1 VIFQDVLH
9 SLYPSTFSH
18 ILLLTRTGLVIC
30 NPKNYGKE
38 EASEM
43 ESLKLGAKTIEKT
56 IESTP
61 EYMRKLF
68 IMPDSSDRFVEF
80 GIHLL
85 DLIHDFFKEKGGIH
99 SSISMEDL
107 AEIFNTIEMPDHPRL
122 IKDVLDEIKRNV
134 VKHSVKV
141 ANPYYIG
148 HMTSAV
154 PYFMILLEMIAVSL
168 NQNQVKIESA
178 KASSFVER
186 EFLCWIH
193 RLIYNSTPDFYAKN
207 IQNPKVALGNITSDG
222 TIANMTGLTLAMAK
236 AFPPDHRGF
245 KGIRVEGLARALTH
259 YGYRQALF
267 LVSKRGHYSISKA
280 GAILGIGEQGVI
292 RIPVEPCVNKIDI
305 RKLHAILEKIRK
317 EDRILGKPSKF
328 VAVIGI
334 AGTTETGNIDDLE
347 SLAAIA
353 HELRAH
359 FHVDAAWGGGALLM
373 DGARE
378 MMRGIE
384 KADSVT
390 VDGHKLLYVPNSLGI
405 CVFRNV
411 DDSRFLYHTSNY
423 IIRKGSV
430 DQGRFTIEGS
440 RPFACLKPWASIK
453 ILGRTGY
460 KLLFDH
466 ARDLQNTFVK
476 LIEEDPLFELM
487 NKPEL
492 FIIIYRFVPG
502 ELKTELDIL
511 MKDPQKNS
519 ERITAINKLINILNI
534 DLHKTIR
541 DHDMSFVSRTQIES
555 TKYAPRKIVVLRAI
569 TINPN
574 TERSMLKQILRE
586 HKGMGIRLW
595 RKMKKDCLDAGGR
608 LKTG

>member
-1 VIFQDVLH
+1 MD
-9 SLYPSTFSH
+9 
-18 ILLLTRTGLVIC
+18 
-30 NPKNYGKE
+30 
-38 EASEM
+38 
-43 ESLKLGAKTIEKT
+43 SLKLGGKRTEKR

-80 GIHLL
+80 GVHLL
-85 DLIHDFFKEKGGIH
+85 DLIHDFFKERGGIH

-107 AEIFNTIEMPDHPRL
+107 ADIFNTIEMPQKPHL
-122 IKDVLDEIKRNV
+122 IKDVLDEIKRNII
-134 VKHSVKV
+134 KHSVKV

-193 RLIYNSTPDFYAKN
+193 RLIFNGPPEFYSRQ
-207 IQNPKVALGNITSDG
+207 IQNPKIAMGNITSDG
-222 TIANMTGLTLAMAK
+222 TVANMTALTLAMAK
-236 AFPPDHRGF
+236 AFPPDSRGF
-245 KGIRVEGLARALTH
+245 KGIRAEGLVRALDH

-267 LVSKRGHYSISKA
+267 FVSRRGHYSICKA
-280 GAILGIGEQGVI
+280 GSILGIGDQGVV
-292 RIPVEPCVNKIDI
+292 RIPVVPCINKIDI
-305 RKLHAILEKIRK
+305 GRLRAMVENIRK
-317 EDRILGKPSKF
+317 EDQSAGKPTKF
-328 VAVIGI
+328 VAVVGI
-334 AGTTETGNIDDLE
+334 AGTTETGNIDDLDA
-347 SLAAIA
+347 LADVANEIG
-353 HELRAH
+353 AH

-373 DGARE
+373 EGARE

-390 VDGHKLLYVPNSLGI
+390 IDGHKLLYAPNSMGI
-405 CVFRNV
+405 CVFKNV
-411 DDSRFLYHTSNY
+411 NDSKFLYHTSNY

-453 ILGRTGY
+453 IFGKTGY

-466 ARDLQNTFVK
+466 ARNLQHTFTK
-476 LIEEDPLFELM
+476 LIERDPLFELM
-487 NKPEL
+487 NRPEL
-492 FIIIYRFVPG
+492 FIIIYRFVPE
-502 ELKTELDIL
+502 ELKTILDRL
-511 MKDPQKNS
+511 MKNPRKNS
-519 ERITAINKLINILNI
+519 ERITAVNNLINTLNI

-541 DHDMSFVSRTQIES
+541 DHDMSFVSRTRIES
-555 TKYAPRKIVVLRAI
+555 TQYAPRNIVVLRAI

-574 TERSMLKQILRE
+574 TEPGMLRQILNE
-586 HKGMGIRLW
+586 HRRMGIKLW
-595 RKMKKDCLDAGGR
+595 RNMKDSCLDAKGR
-608 LKTG
+608 ML

>member
-1 VIFQDVLH
+1 
-9 SLYPSTFSH
+9 
-18 ILLLTRTGLVIC
+18 
-30 NPKNYGKE
+30 
-38 EASEM
+38 M
-43 ESLKLGAKTIEKT
+43 ESLKLGGKPLEKM

-85 DLIHDFFKEKGGIH
+85 DLIHDFFKDKGGIH

-107 AEIFNTIEMPDHPRL
+107 AEIFNHVEMPSHPHL
-122 IKDVLDEIKRNV
+122 IKDVLDEIKYNV

-193 RLIYNSTPDFYAKN
+193 QLIYNNTPDFYKKH
-207 IQNPKVALGNITSDG
+207 IQNPEIALGNITSDG
-222 TIANMTGLTLAMAK
+222 TVANITALALAMAK
-236 AFPPDHRGF
+236 AFPPDNRGF
-245 KGIRVEGLARALTH
+245 RGIRHEGLARALDH

-267 LVSKRGHYSISKA
+267 LVSKRGHYSIGKA
-280 GAILGIGEQGVI
+280 GAILGIGDQGVI
-292 RIPVEPCVNKIDI
+292 LIPVQPCINKIDI
-305 RKLHAILEKIRK
+305 NKLECFVEKIRR
-317 EDRILGKPSKF
+317 EDRMIGKPTKF
-328 VAVIGI
+328 VAITGI
-334 AGTTETGNIDDLE
+334 AGTTETGNIDDLD
-347 SLAAIA
+347 SLAAISQQ
-353 HELRAH
+353 LGAH

-390 VDGHKLLYVPNSLGI
+390 IDGHKLLYVPNSMGI
-405 CVFRNV
+405 CVFKNV
-411 DDSRFLYHTSNY
+411 DDSRLLYHTSNY
-423 IIRKGSV
+423 IIREGSV

-440 RPFACLKPWASIK
+440 RPFSCLKPWASIK
-453 ILGRTGY
+453 IFGRTGY

-466 ARDLQNTFVK
+466 ARDLQNAFVEF
-476 LIEEDPLFELM
+476 IERDPLFELM
-487 NKPEL
+487 NTPEL
-492 FIIIYRFVPG
+492 FIINYRFIPD
-502 ELKTELDIL
+502 ELRSLLEKL
-511 MKDPQKNS
+511 MKNPGKNS
-519 ERITAINKLINILNI
+519 KRITTINKLLNDLNI
-534 DLHKTIR
+534 ELHKTIR
-541 DHDMSFVSRTQIES
+541 DHDMSFVSRTRIES

-574 TERSMLKQILRE
+574 TERDMLKQILNE
-586 HKGMGIRLW
+586 HRRMGIKLW
-595 RKMKKDCLDAGGR
+595 RHMKKGCLESNGR
-608 LKTG
+608 FRTA

>member
-1 VIFQDVLH
+1 
-9 SLYPSTFSH
+9 
-18 ILLLTRTGLVIC
+18 
-30 NPKNYGKE
+30 
-38 EASEM
+38 M
-43 ESLKLGAKTIEKT
+43 ESLKLDGKLLEKI

-61 EYMRKLF
+61 EYMKKLF

-99 SSISMEDL
+99 SSISMKNL
-107 AEIFNTIEMPDHPRL
+107 AEIFNNIEMPDHPHL
-122 IKDVLDEIKRNV
+122 IKDVLDEIKYNI

-186 EFLCWIH
+186 EFLSWIH
-193 RLIYNSTPDFYAKN
+193 RLIYNNTPDFYKKH
-207 IQNPKVALGNITSDG
+207 IQNPKIALGNITSDG
-222 TIANMTGLTLAMAK
+222 TIANITALTLAMAK
-236 AFPPDHRGF
+236 AFPPESKSFR
-245 KGIRVEGLARALTH
+245 GIRTEGLVRALDH

-267 LVSKRGHYSISKA
+267 LVSARGHYSISKA
-280 GAILGIGEQGVI
+280 GTILGIGDQGVI
-292 RIPVEPCVNKIDI
+292 RIPVQPCINKIDI
-305 RKLHAILEKIRK
+305 HKLQGIVAKIRK
-317 EDRILGKPSKF
+317 EDKIAGKPTKF
-328 VAVIGI
+328 VAIIGI
-334 AGTTETGNIDDLE
+334 AGTTETGNIDDLDA
-347 SLAAIA
+347 LAEIA
-353 HELRAH
+353 CDLGAH

-390 VDGHKLLYVPNSLGI
+390 MDTHKLLFVPNSLGI
-405 CVFRNV
+405 CVFKNV
-411 DDSRFLYHTSNY
+411 DDSKFLYHTSNY

-440 RPFACLKPWASIK
+440 RSFACLKPWASIK
-453 ILGRTGY
+453 IFGKTGY

-466 ARDLQNTFVK
+466 ARNLQNSFVK
-476 LIEEDPLFELM
+476 FIETDPLFELM

-492 FIIIYRFVPG
+492 FIINYRFIPE
-502 ELKTELDIL
+502 ELRSLLNSL
-511 MKDPQKNS
+511 MKNPRKNS
-519 ERITAINKLINILNI
+519 ERITAINKLINKLNI
-534 DLHKTIR
+534 ELHKTIR
-541 DHDMSFVSRTQIES
+541 DHDTSFVSRTQIES
-555 TKYAPRKIVVLRAI
+555 TPYAPRKIVVLRAI
-569 TINPN
+569 TVNPN
-574 TERSMLKQILRE
+574 TERDMLKKILSE
-586 HKGMGIRLW
+586 HRRMGIRLW
-595 RKMKKDCLDAGGR
+595 RDMKKGCLDAKGH
-608 LKTG
+608 LILHSKP

>member
-1 VIFQDVLH
+1 MN
-9 SLYPSTFSH
+9 SLM
-18 ILLLTRTGLVIC
+18 LG
-30 NPKNYGKE
+30 GKP
-38 EASEM
+38 
-43 ESLKLGAKTIEKT
+43 LEKM

-61 EYMRKLF
+61 EYMKKLF

-85 DLIHDFFKEKGGIH
+85 DIIHDFFKEKGSIH

-107 AEIFNTIEMPDHPRL
+107 AAIFSNVEMPRQPRL
-122 IKDVLDEIKRNV
+122 IKDVLDEIKYNI

-154 PYFMILLEMIAVSL
+154 PYFMILLDMIAVSL

-193 RLIYNSTPDFYAKN
+193 QLIYEHAPDFYKKN

-222 TIANMTGLTLAMAK
+222 TIANLTALALAMAK
-236 AFPPDHRGF
+236 AFPPDKRGF
-245 KGIRVEGLARALTH
+245 GGIRTEGLAGALDH

-267 LVSKRGHYSISKA
+267 IVSTRGHYSISKA
-280 GAILGIGEQGVI
+280 AAILGIGARGVI
-292 RIPVEPCVNKIDI
+292 RIPVQPCTNKIDI
-305 RKLHAILEKIRK
+305 RKLQRIVEKIGK
-317 EDRILGKPSKF
+317 EDRRAGKASKI

-334 AGTTETGNIDDLE
+334 AGTTETGNIDDLDT
-347 SLAAIA
+347 LAEIA
-353 HELRAH
+353 RQLGAH

-384 KADSVT
+384 KADSVAM
-390 VDGHKLLYVPNSLGI
+390 DAHKLLYVPNSLGI

-411 DDSRFLYHTSNY
+411 DDSRFLYHTSDY
-423 IIRKGSV
+423 IIREGSV

-440 RPFACLKPWASIK
+440 RPFSCLKPWAAIK
-453 ILGRTGY
+453 ICGRTGY

-466 ARDLQNTFVK
+466 ASDLQNTFVK
-476 LIEEDPLFELM
+476 FIERDPLFELM

-492 FIIIYRFVPG
+492 FIVNYRFVPE
-502 ELKTELDIL
+502 ELGSLMNTL
-511 MKDPQKNS
+511 MKNPGKNS
-519 ERITAINKLINILNI
+519 KRITAINRLINNLNI
-534 DLHKTIR
+534 ELHKTIR
-541 DHDMSFVSRTQIES
+541 DHDMSFVSRTRIES

-574 TERSMLKQILRE
+574 TERNMLKRILNE
-586 HKGMGIRLW
+586 HRGIGIRLW
-595 RKMKKDCLDAGGR
+595 RDMKKGCLDSSGS
-608 LKTG
+608 LKTA